1 MDAIYF
7 GYRDE
12 TVIVVVEQ
20 EPMYPAGRLCEI
32 IAWPFGP
39 ILLTVVVNPAV
50 RQVCCARF
58 SLIPTKFGTTH

>member
-20 EPMYPAGRLCEI
+20 EPMYPAGMLCEI
-32 IAWPFGP
+32 IA
-39 ILLTVVVNPAV
+39 
-50 RQVCCARF
+50 
-58 SLIPTKFGTTH
+58 